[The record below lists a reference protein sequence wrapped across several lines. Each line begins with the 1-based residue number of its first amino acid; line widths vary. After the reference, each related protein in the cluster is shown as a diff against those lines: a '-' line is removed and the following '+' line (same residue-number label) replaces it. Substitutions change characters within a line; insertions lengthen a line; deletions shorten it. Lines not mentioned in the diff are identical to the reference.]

1 MWLVDLAGS
10 ERVSKIDVEGE
21 RLRESQ
27 FINKSLSALGDVISA
42 LASKN
47 PHIPYRSHFS
57 LSSSHLIE
65 VSSISVCIYLLC
77 YLWMLFFCSYSG
89 TQSLRICSRA
99 PLVSTSDLTFL
110 LPLSTSHGL
119 LLVIILK
126 NCMD

>member
-77 YLWMLFFCSYSG
+77 YLWMLFLFIFRNSKL
-89 TQSLRICSRA
+89 THLLQSSLGEYI
-99 PLVSTSDLTFL
+99 
-110 LPLSTSHGL
+110 
-119 LLVIILK
+119 
-126 NCMD
+126 

>member
-10 ERVSKIDVEGE
+10 ERISKIDVEGE

-57 LSSSHLIE
+57 LSSS
-65 VSSISVCIYLLC
+65 
-77 YLWMLFFCSYSG
+77 
-89 TQSLRICSRA
+89 
-99 PLVSTSDLTFL
+99 
-110 LPLSTSHGL
+110 L
-119 LLVIILK
+119 LLEMAYLCVFICLVIHGYCFFIIFQEFKAYTSAPELSW
-126 NCMD
+126 